1 MGEGDIVLHWVIRT
15 HHANKGCLSVT
26 DEHDP
31 GDTRLAIHEIT
42 GGSPSHHLLIVWVV
56 QSIEVPGGDLER
68 ITSQCIF
75 NHVRGNEF

>member
-1 MGEGDIVLHWVIRT
+1 MLHCVTCT
-15 HHANKGCLSVT
+15 HHANKGCLSIT

-42 GGSPSHHLLIVWVV
+42 GGSPSHHFLIVRVV

-68 ITSQCIF
+68 IMFQCIF
-75 NHVRGNEF
+75 NHVRANGKKNYDP